1 MNTTLLRNTVK
12 RVPRVR
18 SALRALRD
26 RLDRLC
32 FVAAGPGR
40 LSVADRA
47 RISKEF
53 RQIGRHVVSAHTEG
67 ELLSV
72 AARMLALPTDVNGAI
87 VEAGCYQGASTA
99 KLSIVAEFL
108 GRKLVVF
115 DSFRG
120 IPPNEEDDGR
130 KSAFGESTR
139 FPAGAFAG
147 SLQPVNQNVTNYRR
161 IDRCQFI
168 EGWFDDTMPQ
178 FHMPIACGYLDVDLP
193 SSTATCLRSL
203 YPLLSPGGF
212 LISQDAHLPAV
223 VDVIEDVKSW
233 ESISVAKPRIERTR
247 HKRLLIIHKHT

>member
-12 RVPRVR
+12 RIPRAR

-26 RLDRLC
+26 RLEHFC
-32 FVAAGPGR
+32 FVAAGPGK
-40 LSVADRA
+40 LSVSDRA

-53 RQIGRHVVSAHTEG
+53 RRIGRHVASAHTEG

-72 AARMLALPTDVNGAI
+72 AGRMLALPSDVKGAI

-99 KLSIVAEFL
+99 KLSILAEFL
-108 GRKLVVF
+108 GRKLLVF
-115 DSFRG
+115 DSFCG

-130 KSAFGESTR
+130 RSAFGESTR

-147 SLQPVNQNVTNYRR
+147 SLQLVKQNVTDYGR

-178 FHMPIACGYLDVDLP
+178 LHTPIACGYLDVDLP
-193 SSTATCLRSL
+193 SSTATCLRNL
-203 YPLLSPGGF
+203 YPLLSPGGL

-223 VDVIEDVKSW
+223 VDVIEDARTW

-247 HKRLLIIHKHT
+247 HKRLLIIHKQT